1 MAKDTEDQSASGGFR
16 MFGALLPYLPLLM
29 LRFGG
34 SFLRLKRDAKKA
46 GKTFH
51 KELLRQGIDE
61 TAATQ
66 LTEIYL
72 QPSNIKQYVD
82 LFRQ

>member
-1 MAKDTEDQSASGGFR
+1 MVKNTEDQGSAGGFR
-16 MFGALLPYLPLLM
+16 VLGALLPYLPSLM
-29 LRFGG
+29 LRLGG

-46 GKTFH
+46 GRTFQ

-61 TAATQ
+61 GTAAE

-72 QPSNIKQYVD
+72 EPSSIKQYIG
-82 LFRQ
+82 LFR

>member
-1 MAKDTEDQSASGGFR
+1 MVKNTEDQGSAGGFR
-16 MFGALLPYLPLLM
+16 VLGALLPYLPSLM
-29 LRFGG
+29 LRLGG

-46 GKTFH
+46 GCTFQ

-61 TAATQ
+61 GTAAE

-72 QPSNIKQYVD
+72 EPSSIKQYMG
-82 LFRQ
+82 LFR

>member
-1 MAKDTEDQSASGGFR
+1 MVKNTEDQGSAGGFR
-16 MFGALLPYLPLLM
+16 VLGVLLPYLPSLM
-29 LRFGG
+29 LRLGG

-46 GKTFH
+46 GRTFQ

-61 TAATQ
+61 GTAAE

-72 QPSNIKQYVD
+72 EPSSIKQYMG
-82 LFRQ
+82 LFR

>member
-1 MAKDTEDQSASGGFR
+1 MAKDAEDQGTSQGFR
-16 MFGALLPYLPLLM
+16 IFGSFLPYLPSLI

-51 KELLRQGIDE
+51 KELLLQGIDE

-72 QPSNIKQYVD
+72 QPSNVKQYMD

>member
-1 MAKDTEDQSASGGFR
+1 MVKNTEGQGSAGGFR
-16 MFGALLPYLPLLM
+16 VLGALLPYLPSLM
-29 LRFGG
+29 LRLGG

-46 GKTFH
+46 GRTFQ

-61 TAATQ
+61 GTAAE

-72 QPSNIKQYVD
+72 EPSSIKQYMG
-82 LFRQ
+82 LFR

>member
-1 MAKDTEDQSASGGFR
+1 MVKNNEDRGSAGGFR
-16 MFGALLPYLPLLM
+16 VFGALLPYLPSLM
-29 LRFGG
+29 LRLGG

-46 GKTFH
+46 GRTFE

-61 TAATQ
+61 GTAAE

-72 QPSNIKQYVD
+72 EPSSIKQYMG
-82 LFRQ
+82 LFR

>member
-1 MAKDTEDQSASGGFR
+1 MVKTTEDQGSVGGFR
-16 MFGALLPYLPLLM
+16 VLGALLPYLPSLM
-29 LRFGG
+29 LRLGG

-46 GKTFH
+46 GRTFQ

-61 TAATQ
+61 GTAAE

-72 QPSNIKQYVD
+72 V
-82 LFRQ
+82 F

>member
-1 MAKDTEDQSASGGFR
+1 MVKNTEDQGSAGGFR
-16 MFGALLPYLPLLM
+16 VLGALLPYLPSLM
-29 LRFGG
+29 LRLGG

-46 GKTFH
+46 GRTFQ

-61 TAATQ
+61 GTAAE

-72 QPSNIKQYVD
+72 EPSSIKQYMG
-82 LFRQ
+82 LFR

>member
-1 MAKDTEDQSASGGFR
+1 MVKNTEGQGSAGGFR
-16 MFGALLPYLPLLM
+16 MFGALLPYLPSLM

-46 GKTFH
+46 GRTFQ

-61 TAATQ
+61 GTAAE

-72 QPSNIKQYVD
+72 EPSSIKQYMG
-82 LFRQ
+82 LFR

>member
-1 MAKDTEDQSASGGFR
+1 MVKNTEDQGSAGGFR
-16 MFGALLPYLPLLM
+16 VLGALLPYLPSLM
-29 LRFGG
+29 LRLGG

-46 GKTFH
+46 GRTFQ

-61 TAATQ
+61 GTAAG

-72 QPSNIKQYVD
+72 EPSSIKQYMG
-82 LFRQ
+82 LFR

>member
-1 MAKDTEDQSASGGFR
+1 MVKNTEDQGSAGGFR
-16 MFGALLPYLPLLM
+16 VLGALLPYLPSLM
-29 LRFGG
+29 LRLGG

-46 GKTFH
+46 GRTFQ

-61 TAATQ
+61 GTAAE

-72 QPSNIKQYVD
+72 ESSSIKQYMG
-82 LFRQ
+82 LFR